1 MPKMKS
7 NSGAL
12 KRFKVK
18 KNGSIKRGSAFRSH
32 ILTKKSQKRKVNL
45 RGPQVVADADAYRHQ
60 IHICIVVKK
69 GNNMPRVKTGTTRRA
84 RHKKILKLA
93 KGFYSGRRK
102 HFRKAKE
109 AVEHAMQYAYR
120 DRRQKKRDFRKLWIV
135 RINAA
140 CRLNGMSYSRFMNGL
155 KKAGITLD
163 RKILADMAM
172 NDATSFTTVV
182 ESAKKALEA

>member
-1 MPKMKS
+1 
-7 NSGAL
+7 
-12 KRFKVK
+12 
-18 KNGSIKRGSAFRSH
+18 
-32 ILTKKSQKRKVNL
+32 
-45 RGPQVVADADAYRHQ
+45 
-60 IHICIVVKK
+60 
-69 GNNMPRVKTGTTRRA
+69 MPRVKTGTVRRK

-109 AVEHAMQYAYR
+109 AVEHALVYAYR

-140 CRLNGMSYSRFMNGL
+140 CRLNGTTYSRFMNAL
-155 KKAGITLD
+155 KVAGIDLD

-172 NDATSFTTVV
+172 NDAAAFTSLV
-182 ESAKKALEA
+182 EATKK